1 MVALWVLVGAAA
13 AGPAVEVVA
22 ESGPVP
28 AVRVRAT
35 GAPVVVDACRGVVW
49 EGLDEGKQA
58 FVPLPAPACGPTA
71 PAVEVDGTG
80 VVFRWEGADPAPEI
94 VRAVVVVGAGC
105 AAGRPVALA
114 GCKAIT
120 VVEGPPVAV
129 PKRR

>member
-1 MVALWVLVGAAA
+1 MVVLWAWVGMAV
-13 AGPAVEVVA
+13 AGPAVEVLA
-22 ESGPVP
+22 EKGAVP

-35 GAPVVVDACRGVVW
+35 GASVVVDACRGVVW
-49 EGLDEGKQA
+49 EGLDEAKQA

-71 PAVEVDGTG
+71 PAVEVDGAG
-80 VVFRWEGADPAPEI
+80 LVFRWEGTDAAPEI

-105 AAGRPVALA
+105 AAGRPLAIA